1 MNAAVLARPAKK
13 KRAEKNPGRPGF
25 SDGVFSINF
34 IRNEFL
40 PVCTRRAIV
49 YGASAYL
56 ALNLVWGVSLLAD
69 AFATRMKISSVENQL
84 RRGQTPGLTPS
95 ESNSEMSALYEHAIQ
110 DLGQMNS
117 VTSLMRRRFP
127 GAGKLDALSQTLPA
141 RTWITEISANRDAR
155 MLTFHAMYLLDPA
168 KPYEL
173 PTKGWVQAL
182 KADPNFSRG
191 LKRLELGNSFQKS
204 QGSAELFSFE
214 LNAEWAPAGE
224 P

>member
-1 MNAAVLARPAKK
+1 MNPAVLARPAKK
-13 KRAEKNPGRPGF
+13 NRAEQNPGRPEF
-25 SDGVFSINF
+25 SDGIFSINF

-40 PVCTRRAIV
+40 PARMRRYLL
-49 YGASAYL
+49 YGALAYL
-56 ALNLVWGVSLLAD
+56 ALNLAWGGSLLVNG
-69 AFATRMKISSVENQL
+69 FAARIKISSVEKQL
-84 RRGQTPGLTPS
+84 AKVSSSVPLPK
-95 ESNSEMSALYEHAIQ
+95 SAKPEIEIFYERAIQ

-117 VTSLMRRRFP
+117 LTNLMKRRFP
-127 GAGKLDALSQTLPA
+127 GAGKLDALSKTVPE
-141 RTWITEISANRDAR
+141 RTWITEISANRDTRA
-155 MLTFHAMYLLDPA
+155 LTIHAMYLLDPA

-182 KADPNFSRG
+182 KSDPHFSRG

>member
-1 MNAAVLARPAKK
+1 MNLAVLARPAKK
-13 KRAEKNPGRPGF
+13 NRAGQNPWRPGF
-25 SDGVFSINF
+25 SNGIFSINF

-40 PVCTRRAIV
+40 PPRARRCLL
-49 YGASAYL
+49 YGALAYL
-56 ALNLVWGVSLLAD
+56 ALNLAWGGSLLAD
-69 AFATRMKISSVENQL
+69 GFATRIKISSVENQL
-84 RRGQTPGLTPS
+84 RRGQTSGLTPS
-95 ESNSEMSALYEHAIQ
+95 APKSEMSTLYEHAIQ

-117 VTSLMRRRFP
+117 LTNLMKRRFL
-127 GAGKLDALSQTLPA
+127 GAGKLDALSKTVPA

-155 MLTFHAMYLLDPA
+155 TLTLHAMYLLDPA

-182 KADPNFSRG
+182 KADPNFSGG